1 MQRSRLLSD
10 LTTVHASF
18 RAYAHYAPKAFLGLS
33 YTRPGIMDDRA
44 ASKPRS
50 LTPDDRPGKKARLE
64 SPPRSSPPHAE
75 KTMAPESS
83 EMNQDIPV
91 DPVDSLGAPAVVTGG
106 GGGGSST
113 SRAAGGGTKK
123 QAKKKKK
130 MQRLP
135 EPCSPEDV
143 LAKDVTLLLGQEA
156 VDKAVE
162 EGTEWESPFGM
173 REEVE
178 LEITMLASNGAY
190 DI

>member
-1 MQRSRLLSD
+1 MQRSRLVFD
-10 LTTVHASF
+10 LATASASF

-33 YTRPGIMDDRA
+33 HTIPGTMDDRA
-44 ASKPRS
+44 AGKPRS
-50 LTPDDRPGKKARLE
+50 LTPDDRPGKKARLGSPPHL
-64 SPPRSSPPHAE
+64 SPPRAE
-75 KTMAPESS
+75 KTMAPEPL

-91 DPVDSLGAPAVVTGG
+91 DPVDSLGAPAVVTAGG
-106 GGGGSST
+106 RSST

-130 MQRLP
+130 IQALP

-178 LEITMLASNGAY
+178 LEITMMASNGAY
-190 DI
+190 YI